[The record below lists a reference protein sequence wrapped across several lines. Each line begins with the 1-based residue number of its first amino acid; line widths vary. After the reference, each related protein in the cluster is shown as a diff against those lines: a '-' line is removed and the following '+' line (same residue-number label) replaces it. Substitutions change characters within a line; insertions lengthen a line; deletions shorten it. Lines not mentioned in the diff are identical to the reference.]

1 MEEQTADIE
10 VTVKTLDS
18 QSRTYTVGAQVNS
31 SVHTGKQWSE
41 FSFSVAF
48 CGDLTHV
55 FSIFFVVDCERV
67 QGAYCTFGG
76 YSCGQTEADLP
87 GQSLTGW
94 KDSGRLQ

>member
-18 QSRTYTVGAQVNS
+18 QSRTYTVGPQVNS
-31 SVHTGKQWSE
+31 PVRTVNSGVNYHFQSAFVVVWLTSVPS
-41 FSFSVAF
+41 
-48 CGDLTHV
+48 
-55 FSIFFVVDCERV
+55 FFVVDSERV
-67 QGAYCTFGG
+67 QGAHCPLSG
-76 YSCGQTEADLP
+76 YPCGQTEADLP